1 MFQQVMEYL
10 SSVISKYASS
20 LNSFRILQ
28 GDVQIEKKKLVIVF
42 PTGSVTDDIKNVIN
56 DIKESYR
63 NINIVIKEL
72 Y

>member
-1 MFQQVMEYL
+1 MEYL